1 MVEAKRQLP
10 DRTSPAARHFISSL
24 PPNAKLLLAATPA
37 CWNIENSAHSVPD
50 VALRA
55 HDSHIRPGHAQH
67 NMAISRRLAP
77 DLLRD
82 QKKAAVG
89 TAAKPK
95 RAGSKTDYLPKTL
108 SR

>member
-10 DRTSPAARHFISSL
+10 DRTSLETHHFISSL
-24 PPNAKLLLAATPA
+24 PPNAKLLPAATPA
-37 CWNIENSAHSVPD
+37 RWHIENSVHSVPD

-55 HDSHIRPGHAQH
+55 HDSRIRPGHAQH
-67 NMAISRRLAP
+67 NMAILRRLAP

-82 QKKAAVG
+82 QKSAAVR

-95 RAGSKTDYLPKTL
+95 RTGSKTDYLPKTL

>member
-37 CWNIENSAHSVPD
+37 PWNIENSLHSVPD
-50 VALRA
+50 VALPA
-55 HDSHIRPGHAQH
+55 HDSRIRPGHAQH
-67 NMAISRRLAP
+67 NMAILRRLAP

-82 QKKAAVG
+82 QKSAAVR

>member
-10 DRTSPAARHFISSL
+10 DRTSLATRHFISSL

-37 CWNIENSAHSVPD
+37 RWNIENSVHSVPD

-55 HDSHIRPGHAQH
+55 HDSRIRPGHAQH
-67 NMAISRRLAP
+67 NMAILRRLAP

-82 QKKAAVG
+82 QKKRRSWHCCQTQTG
-89 TAAKPK
+89 
-95 RAGSKTDYLPKTL
+95 RIEN
-108 SR
+108 